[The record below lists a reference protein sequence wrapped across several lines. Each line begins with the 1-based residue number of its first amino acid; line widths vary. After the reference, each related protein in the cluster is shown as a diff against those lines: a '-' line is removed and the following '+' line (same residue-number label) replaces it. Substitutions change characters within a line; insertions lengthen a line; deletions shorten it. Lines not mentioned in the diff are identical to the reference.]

1 MDFVGKRK
9 IFYILSAVL
18 LLVSII
24 FMIPAGPM
32 GLKWGI
38 EFTSGSTM
46 TMQFDQSIS
55 QADLASAMAELGHG
69 EAQVKAVVGQEG
81 ATGSTF
87 FVRTKKLEEHVQ
99 GSDTGATMPEQQKI
113 KDTLIAK
120 FGTMDITESYD
131 ITSTMAKGIASK
143 AVIAVILAS
152 IGIMLYIAWAFRKMK
167 HARRLGVC
175 AIIALVHDAV
185 ICIGVYAIMG
195 TFFVVEVDAMF
206 ITAILTVIGYSVND
220 TIVVYDR
227 IRENSLKNPG
237 LSLTAN
243 INRSIM
249 ETIARSINTSMTVVF
264 VLLALYLIGGAS
276 IHNFVLVL
284 LVGVIVGTYSSIFIA
299 SQLLVDWES
308 GRVGRILG
316 RLSLR
321 RRAAAKVSGAQS

>member
-9 IFYILSAVL
+9 IFYILSAVI
-18 LLVSII
+18 LLVSIV

-55 QADLASAMAELGHG
+55 QDDLTSAMVELGHG
-69 EAQVKAVVGQEG
+69 EAKVKEVVGQEG
-81 ATGSTF
+81 SSGSTF
-87 FVRTKKLEEHVQ
+87 FVRTKKLVDHVQ
-99 GSDTGATMPEQQKI
+99 GSDTGTTVPEQQKI
-113 KDTLIAK
+113 KDALIVK

-131 ITSTMAKGIASK
+131 IDSTMAKGIASK

-152 IGIMLYIAWAFRKMK
+152 IGILLYIAWAFRKMK
-167 HARRLGVC
+167 HAFRLGVC
-175 AIIALVHDAV
+175 AIIALLHDAV

-237 LSLTAN
+237 LPLGTV
-243 INRSIM
+243 INNSIM
-249 ETIARSINTSMTVVF
+249 ETISRSINTSMTVVF
-264 VLLALYLIGGAS
+264 VLLSLYLIGGPS

-299 SQLLVDWES
+299 SQLLLDWEG
-308 GRVGRILG
+308 GRVGRIFG

-321 RRAAAKVSGAQS
+321 RRAQPKVSGVQS

>member
-9 IFYILSAVL
+9 IFYILSAVI
-18 LLVSII
+18 LLVCIV

-46 TMQFDQSIS
+46 TMQFNQSVS
-55 QADLASAMAELGHG
+55 QVDLMSEMTSLGHG
-69 EAQVKAVVGQEG
+69 EAEVKAVVGEDG
-81 ATGSTF
+81 ASGSTF

-99 GSDTGATMPEQQKI
+99 GSETGTTVPEQQKI
-113 KDTLIAK
+113 KEAMIAK
-120 FGTMDITESYD
+120 FGSMDITESYD

-143 AVIAVILAS
+143 AVIAVIVSSLA
-152 IGIMLYIAWAFRKMK
+152 IMLYIALAFRKMK

-175 AIIALVHDAV
+175 AIIAMIHDAIV
-185 ICIGVYAIMG
+185 CIGVYAIMG

-206 ITAILTVIGYSVND
+206 ITAILTVVGYSVTD

-237 LSLTAN
+237 LSLATN
-243 INRSIM
+243 INNSIN

-264 VLLALYLIGGAS
+264 VLLALYLIGGSS

-284 LVGVIVGTYSSIFIA
+284 LVGIIIGTYSSIFIA
-299 SQLLVDWES
+299 SSLLVDWES

-321 RRAAAKVSGAQS
+321 RRAAVKV